1 MAPMLVVLTVDRTDC
16 MKAAKLVA
24 ERDLKGVVK

>member
-1 MAPMLVVLTVDRTDC
+1 MVHMLVVLTVNRTDC
-16 MKAAKLVA
+16 MKVAKLVA